1 MPDWLHRLNREQAR
15 SHKIGATP
23 VGAGLARDGRA
34 AVCLTNRI
42 A

>member
-1 MPDWLHRLNREQAR
+1 MPDWPHRLNRGQAR

-23 VGAGLARDGRA
+23 VGAGLARDGRV
-34 AVCLTNRI
+34 AVCLTGRI